1 MDLFSRQEPT
11 RARIIP
17 LLFFFGFQA
26 AVTAKRTVCLSC
38 SRQALTR
45 ARVTL
50 SAEMLCTFS
59 FCRASVCI
67 YVYIYIYVCAYM
79 YTHICVYISM
89 IYIYVHMYIVSIY
102 VFKYNFECISQSDDG
117 LLRNSCCEYVFA
129 MSVKYVSK
137 RLCICIFGKKEQG

>member
-67 YVYIYIYVCAYM
+67 YVNIYIYVCAYM
-79 YTHICVYISM
+79 YTHIYVYISL
-89 IYIYVHMYIVSIY
+89 YMYICILPAY
-102 VFKYNFECISQSDDG
+102 TYTHTILNVFHIHGNG
-117 LLRNSCCEYVFA
+117 LLRNHVG
-129 MSVKYVSK
+129 SK
-137 RLCICIFGKKEQG
+137 SSP